1 MKGTNLGEFEEL
13 VLLIVL
19 ILQEEA
25 YVLKIKDE
33 VFSQIKR
40 NVAMGA
46 LHSTLSRLE
55 KKGFLE
61 SEMLGATKERGG
73 RRKRIYQLTGA
84 GKEILKD
91 ANEQRQMLWKQV
103 PDYALKFIYV

>member
-25 YVLKIKDE
+25 YVLKIKEE

-46 LHSTLSRLE
+46 L
-55 KKGFLE
+55 
-61 SEMLGATKERGG
+61 
-73 RRKRIYQLTGA
+73 
-84 GKEILKD
+84 
-91 ANEQRQMLWKQV
+91 QV
-103 PDYALKFIYV
+103 KYGV

>member
-25 YVLKIKDE
+25 YVLKIKEE
-33 VFSQIKR
+33 VFDQIQR

-55 KKGFLE
+55 KKGFLA

-73 RRKRIYQLTGA
+73 RRKRIYQLTGV
-84 GKEILKD
+84 GKDVLKD
-91 ANEQRQMLWKQV
+91 AKEQRQMLWKQV